1 MAPQIKIKAVSAVA
15 RMAEIKDQE
24 IAEIL
29 KHERKK
35 KSPFIKWTQQN
46 NDEEAQK
53 VRYWLMKKSPIAY
66 CVMDFLA
73 SNMDNYNAVICS
85 YKVMQEVFGYSRA
98 ALAEAIKLLKE
109 YKFIEVRKSGTSNI
123 YMINKEL
130 YWNSWGTNYAY
141 AEFGAKIIIS
151 SSEQDKDTQ
160 EKIKLEIKKRQEVI
174 VKPKSDKNKQTKSP
188 KQTESPD
195 G

>member
-29 KHERKK
+29 EHERKK
-35 KSPFIKWTQQN
+35 KSPFTKWTQQN
-46 NDEEAQK
+46 NDEDAQK
-53 VRYWLMKKSPIAY
+53 VRFWLMKKSPIAY

-73 SNMDNYNAVICS
+73 SNMDHFNAVICS

-98 ALAEAIKLLKE
+98 AISEAIKLLKE
-109 YKFIEVRKSGTSNI
+109 HKFIEVKKTGTSNI

-151 SSEQDKDTQ
+151 ASEQDKETQ
-160 EKIKLEIKKRQEVI
+160 ERVKLEIKRRQEV
-174 VKPKSDKNKQTKSP
+174 VTKPKTQSEKSKQDNK
-188 KQTESPD
+188 PD

>member
-29 KHERKK
+29 EHERKK
-35 KSPFIKWTQQN
+35 KSPFTKWTQQN

-53 VRYWLMKKSPIAY
+53 VRFWLMKKSPIAY
-66 CVMDFLA
+66 CIMDFLA
-73 SNMDNYNAVICS
+73 SNMDHFNAVICS

-98 ALAEAIKLLKE
+98 AISEAIKLLKE
-109 YKFIEVRKSGTSNI
+109 HKFIEVKKTGTSNI
-123 YMINKEL
+123 YMINKQL

-151 SSEQDKDTQ
+151 ASEQDKDTQ
-160 EKIKLEIKKRQEVI
+160 EQVKLEIKKHQEVT
-174 VKPKSDKNKQTKSP
+174 VKPNKETKKKTEQDKK
-188 KQTESPD
+188 PD